1 MHVPCE
7 RKVKGGALAE
17 AQRTFQVPWSYLQ
30 PHFASILNE
39 LWGLSERG
47 AVKPNHWTKPN

>member
-39 LWGLSERG
+39 LWGLRKE
-47 AVKPNHWTKPN
+47 VQ